1 MKEIFTKIFGIKY
14 NDNPKEIKKKIENK
28 IKEIYS
34 SLLFASS
41 YFSRLLSSKIK
52 SLEEIMEQSKE
63 ESNLLIRVV
72 KKLLWSFS
80 FCHSHPHFHEGK
92 LQREYRSGIQCN

>member
-1 MKEIFTKIFGIKY
+1 KIFGIKY
-14 NDNPKEIKKKIENK
+14 DDNFKEIEKKIENK
-28 IKEIYS
+28 IREIDP

-63 ESNLLIRVV
+63 ESNLFVRVV
-72 KKLLWSFS
+72 KKLLFS
-80 FCHSHPHFHEGK
+80 VSSHKP
-92 LQREYRSGIQCN
+92 LLV